1 MMEYKI
7 VDGENVEKKVE
18 KLTSDER
25 EDLFTCLVM
34 GKDVTSTVE
43 TSRGEFVVK
52 FPKQKDV
59 VSIGRVMAYW
69 RNGLSSSS
77 FDKVSERAIMVC
89 SSLDIVVT
97 DGPEWYKKAKKAS
110 GSFSFQEVPDIQF
123 LEELYAKALEFRE
136 QVQEKLD
143 TPQKT
148 KSKRLPSAKN
158 DGDSLDSGAFENLS
172 LGLEDSGAGADTD

>member
-59 VSIGRVMAYW
+59 VSIGRVMAY
-69 RNGLSSSS
+69 
-77 FDKVSERAIMVC
+77 
-89 SSLDIVVT
+89 
-97 DGPEWYKKAKKAS
+97 
-110 GSFSFQEVPDIQF
+110 
-123 LEELYAKALEFRE
+123 
-136 QVQEKLD
+136 
-143 TPQKT
+143 
-148 KSKRLPSAKN
+148 
-158 DGDSLDSGAFENLS
+158 
-172 LGLEDSGAGADTD
+172 